1 MRCREEGNFV
11 QCKTA
16 QLRYTHSVA
25 DPVHPSPGRQLSSA
39 SGSAS
44 CLQLF
49 TASGL
54 LQGARGCY
62 LLCRAAPFCPS
73 LLWPMLGYSSVLGA
87 APFCAS
93 LLWPTLGYSTVLGA
107 APFCASLL
115 WPTPGYSSVLGA
127 APFCASLLWPM
138 LGCSWGLECD
148 MQRSGQESI
157 S

>member
-1 MRCREEGNFV
+1 MQNSSIV
-11 QCKTA
+11 IYTQCG
-16 QLRYTHSVA
+16 R
-25 DPVHPSPGRQLSSA
+25 PGSTPLQVDSSA
-39 SGSAS
+39 
-44 CLQLF
+44 
-49 TASGL
+49 L
-54 LQGARGCY
+54 LLALLPAFSFSLHQGCSRVLG
-62 LLCRAAPFCPS
+62 AAPFCAS

-148 MQRSGQESI
+148 MQRSGQENI